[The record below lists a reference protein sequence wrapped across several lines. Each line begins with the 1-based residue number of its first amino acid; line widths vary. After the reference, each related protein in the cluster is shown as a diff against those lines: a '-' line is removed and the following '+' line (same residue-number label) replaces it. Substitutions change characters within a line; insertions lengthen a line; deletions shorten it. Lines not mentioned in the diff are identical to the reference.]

1 MESRYARSSTSSS
14 TYRCCR
20 DIAFRYLPWLTSSNA
35 SIGDA
40 PERSFRVTHPF
51 HPLHGR
57 EFPLVAYR
65 HSWGLDRVY
74 FYDDNGQLACLSA
87 CWTSVS
93 PPDPF
98 VALSAGRSAFR
109 AVDLLDLVRLISQM
123 QEGGT
128 K

>member
-1 MESRYARSSTSSS
+1 MTSSFPFGPD
-14 TYRCCR
+14 TFDRET
-20 DIAFRYLPWLTSSNA
+20 PWLTSSNA
-35 SIGDA
+35 SIGEA

-57 EFPLVAYR
+57 EFTLVAYR

-109 AVDLLDLVRLISQM
+109 AVDLLELVRLISQM